1 MESITAV
8 NQDKRCVTGT
18 HKSITVDPYGY
29 VMFCLFPVCWK
40 IGRVALPSHA
50 LYETARNI
58 SESSEVS
65 KGGFHQS
72 PELVELAKIH

>member
-1 MESITAV
+1 
-8 NQDKRCVTGT
+8 
-18 HKSITVDPYGY
+18 
-29 VMFCLFPVCWK
+29 MFCLFPVCWK